1 MVLCSPEATLGGKTF
16 WKIIQQD
23 TLFVIQEHKTGPPVW
38 WASPFRIL
46 IRCNNYVVAQASS
59 LDEIERDWKFIQ
71 ENISQINTTNQ
82 LPANLSVLLISF
94 LYSLHRETKAKMG
107 QTLDKDGN
115 PIPKEKDSTWSER
128 APSKKGEK
136 EPQTKPKK
144 TEEPSSKKSDAPPS
158 TTARKESVEADDP
171 SMSMLSPEALTWAKD
186 QFEQL
191 SQSLNEQVTVDPTL
205 DSIPLEIS
213 PEDVKF
219 GEFLGEGVYSEV
231 YKGMCYGTAVAV
243 KKFKNQGFDPDFLK
257 EVRKEVRIMKSIR
270 HPNLLL
276 FLGACTKPGHVM
288 IVTEL
293 MSTSFHDL
301 NKLNTPLLKKLKM
314 AKEAA
319 KGISWLHSLSPVILH
334 RDLKPENILMDNSGH
349 TVKVADFG
357 LSLVKD
363 HSVQEKEEMKKIR
376 GSPAF
381 MSPEALLGKDL
392 TPGSDVYSFGM
403 ILWELITGNSPYED
417 LEIESFEQLIQEIC
431 TKGTRE
437 KIPENTPNSLKALIE
452 ACWQHSPASRPN
464 FLQIVNQLDVCM
476 LETSIADK
484 DGRKI
489 WKQHFS
495 TNNVLRTEIS
505 WKEFISVLQQHTK
518 LSDLNQRQMESFK
531 NILAKG
537 DTVTI
542 EGFGQFLQWFGTI
555 QRGDQF
561 FLTNM
566 LNLFEKKW
574 FHGDI
579 SLSEA
584 ETRLASQNDGTFLI
598 RFSSN
603 AGSYALSRISESE
616 KKEKIFVHI
625 RIQRTPAGKF
635 SFVSENELHEYPSL
649 DELVKSPLLSLKEAC
664 PGSKYFYSV
673 TSRVKHIQRGYVHDV
688 GSLQKQ

>member
-1 MVLCSPEATLGGKTF
+1 
-16 WKIIQQD
+16 
-23 TLFVIQEHKTGPPVW
+23 
-38 WASPFRIL
+38 
-46 IRCNNYVVAQASS
+46 
-59 LDEIERDWKFIQ
+59 
-71 ENISQINTTNQ
+71 
-82 LPANLSVLLISF
+82 
-94 LYSLHRETKAKMG
+94 
-107 QTLDKDGN
+107 
-115 PIPKEKDSTWSER
+115 
-128 APSKKGEK
+128 
-136 EPQTKPKK
+136 
-144 TEEPSSKKSDAPPS
+144 
-158 TTARKESVEADDP
+158 
-171 SMSMLSPEALTWAKD
+171 
-186 QFEQL
+186 
-191 SQSLNEQVTVDPTL
+191 
-205 DSIPLEIS
+205 
-213 PEDVKF
+213 
-219 GEFLGEGVYSEV
+219 
-231 YKGMCYGTAVAV
+231 
-243 KKFKNQGFDPDFLK
+243 
-257 EVRKEVRIMKSIR
+257 
-270 HPNLLL
+270 
-276 FLGACTKPGHVM
+276 
-288 IVTEL
+288 
-293 MSTSFHDL
+293 
-301 NKLNTPLLKKLKM
+301 M